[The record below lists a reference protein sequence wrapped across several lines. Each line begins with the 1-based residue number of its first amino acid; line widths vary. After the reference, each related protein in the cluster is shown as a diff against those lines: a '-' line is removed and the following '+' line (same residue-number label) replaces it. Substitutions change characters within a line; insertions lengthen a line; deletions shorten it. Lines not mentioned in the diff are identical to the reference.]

1 VVLPTSKMTYRLRR
15 LIKSV
20 CVHSLALGALIAVGA
35 ASALAMAGVVASS
48 GVGAGSATGVPR
60 PVAPAS
66 CLASSFG
73 KT

>member
-1 VVLPTSKMTYRLRR
+1 MVLSIAKMTYLRR
-15 LIKSV
+15 RLMKSV
-20 CVHSLALGALIAVGA
+20 CVHSLALGALIAEGV
-35 ASALAMAGVVASS
+35 ASVLATAGVAESS

-66 CLASSFG
+66 CRASSFG